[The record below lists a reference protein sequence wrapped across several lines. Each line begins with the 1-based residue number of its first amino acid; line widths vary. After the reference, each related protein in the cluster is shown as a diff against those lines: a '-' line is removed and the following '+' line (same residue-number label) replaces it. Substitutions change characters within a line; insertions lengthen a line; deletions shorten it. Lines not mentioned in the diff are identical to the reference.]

1 MEVRNKTTKNKR
13 FKMNKR
19 AAVSLGLIL
28 SLALVLAPGCSG
40 KKNTRNLPRQMKP
53 GSAEYELNQGLFYL
67 NNGNFNVAEKRFKK
81 ALKKKPDLLQA
92 ISGLGIVYLNQRK
105 FKEAVDHFQRVVR
118 INPKYYDAY
127 NYLGVAYTEL
137 SEFSLAK
144 ENLLRA
150 ANAAKYRTPENAFAN
165 LAMLEMKQKRMN
177 AALRYI
183 EKGLAENERF
193 APLYNLKGIVLE
205 EQGEYNQA
213 IKFYRK
219 ALSLLTEPEVSYLM
233 NIGRVFIKQGK
244 KAKALDILEQALS
257 KAFAPV
263 LKTQIRQ
270 MIKDAEKL

>member
-1 MEVRNKTTKNKR
+1 MEVRNTTTKKTSIA
-13 FKMNKR
+13 MNGK
-19 AAVSLGLIL
+19 ATVILGLVL
-28 SLALVLAPGCSG
+28 VLALALVVGCSG
-40 KKNTRNLPRQMKP
+40 KKNTRNLPRQLKP
-53 GSAEYELNQGLFYL
+53 GSAEFELNQGLFYL

-81 ALKKKPDLLQA
+81 ALKKKPELLQA

-105 FKEAVDHFQRVVR
+105 FQDAVDHFQRVVR

-137 SEFSLAK
+137 GEFNMAK

-150 ANAAKYRTPENAFAN
+150 ANATKYRTPENAFAN
-165 LAMLEMKQKRMN
+165 LAMLEMKQKRMD

-183 EKGLAENERF
+183 DKGLAENERF

-205 EQGEYNQA
+205 EKEEYNQSL
-213 IKFYRK
+213 KFYEK

-233 NIGRVFIKQGK
+233 NIGRVYIKQGK

-257 KAFAPV
+257 KAFAPI
-263 LKTQIRQ
+263 LKNQIRE
-270 MIKDAEKL
+270 MITDAEKL

>member
-1 MEVRNKTTKNKR
+1 MEVRTITNKKTSIAMKGKTT
-13 FKMNKR
+13 
-19 AAVSLGLIL
+19 VVLGLVL
-28 SLALVLAPGCSG
+28 VLALALVVGCSG

-67 NNGNFNVAEKRFKK
+67 NNANFNVAEKKFKK
-81 ALKKKPDLLQA
+81 ALKKKPELLQA

-105 FKEAVDHFQRVVR
+105 FKEAVDQFQRVVR

-127 NYLGVAYTEL
+127 NYLGVAYTEI
-137 SEFSLAK
+137 EEYNLAK

-150 ANAAKYRTPENAFAN
+150 ANAPKYRTPENAFAN
-165 LAMLEMKQKRMN
+165 LAMLEMKQKRMD

-183 EKGLAENERF
+183 DKGLLENERF

-205 EQGEYNQA
+205 EKEEYNQA
-213 IKFYRK
+213 LKFYQK

-233 NIGRVFIKQGK
+233 NIGRVYIKQGK
-244 KAKALDILEQALS
+244 KAKALDTLEEALS

-263 LKTQIRQ
+263 LKTQIRE